1 MTFFLKHPLFFEN
14 EVVTKSMCALQDSLL
29 STVTPR
35 QVVIFAIFLTQSFF
49 FTKQEKVLLLLQ
61 FLRNLRPSRSPS
73 LPFRLLSLEF
83 F

>member
-1 MTFFLKHPLFFEN
+1 
-14 EVVTKSMCALQDSLL
+14 MCALQDSLL
-29 STVTPR
+29 SIVTPR
-35 QVVIFAIFLTQSFF
+35 QVVIFAIFLTVFF

-73 LPFRLLSLEF
+73 LPFRFLGLEF